1 MEMLFAYDE
10 RVVQDADGN
19 YYAGSTFSQKVF
31 DRYLQFFSHVTLI
44 ARLVKGETD
53 LARMNRLDASK
64 VTVVTVPNLRESAID
79 LISPAKRR
87 QVIETVKREIL
98 PDRAVIVRVPST
110 CGAIAADYCREIR
123 KPYLA
128 EVVGCPWD
136 SYRNHSAAGKVL
148 APYEYRQQRRVV
160 RNADYALYVT
170 EHFLQDRYPCSG
182 KTAAVSDVELPEL
195 DQAVSEARMNK
206 ISSHAGRMKV
216 GTAGA
221 LIPYKGQRFV
231 IEALAE
237 LKKEGK
243 TEFEYHMAG
252 IGDESALKELAQKLG
267 VGDQTVFEG
276 QLSHDRMFAWFDSMD
291 LYIQP
296 SLTEGMPR
304 ALIEAM
310 SRALPCFGS
319 RVGGIPELLGEDCV
333 FHAGSS
339 KAIAALLRGVDA
351 AELSEHA
358 SRNFQSAMRFQKKDL
373 EQRRSAFYA
382 EFSDISK

>member
-1 MEMLFAYDE
+1 MELLFAYDE
-10 RVVQDADGN
+10 RVAQDADGN

-44 ARLVKGETD
+44 ARLAKGEAD
-53 LARMNRLDASK
+53 LARMNRLDSSK
-64 VTVVTVPNLRESAID
+64 VTVVTVPDLRENVRD
-79 LISPAKRR
+79 LINPIKRR

-98 PDRAVIVRVPST
+98 QDRAVIVRVPST

-123 KPYLA
+123 KPYLV

-136 SYRNHSAAGKVL
+136 SYRNHSAAGKIL
-148 APYEYRQQRRVV
+148 APYEYLQQRRVV

-170 EHFLQDRYPCSG
+170 EHFLQERYPCSG

-195 DQAVSEARMNK
+195 DQTVLEARLRK
-206 ISSHAGRMKV
+206 ISSHTGRMKI

-221 LIPYKGQRFV
+221 LIPYKGQQFV
-231 IEALAE
+231 IEALEE
-237 LKKEGK
+237 LKKEGR
-243 TEFEYHMAG
+243 TDFEYHMAG
-252 IGDESALKELAQKLG
+252 VGDEGALKELAQKLG
-267 VGDQTVFEG
+267 VGDQIVFEG
-276 QLSHDRMFAWFDSMD
+276 QMSHDRMFAWFDSLD

-296 SLTEGMPR
+296 SKAEGMPR

-319 RVGGIPELLGEDCV
+319 CVGGIPELLEEDCA

-339 KAIAALLRGVDA
+339 KAITELLRVADA

-358 SRNFQSAMRFQKKDL
+358 SRNYQTAMRFQKKEL
-373 EQRRSAFYA
+373 EQRRCAFYA
-382 EFSDISK
+382 EFSDLSK